1 MGKVCLSAPFFR
13 TVRTCPGTHP
23 SLVLLL
29 EKAPAASAPAA
40 PTPAPAPA
48 ALTDE
53 QKKQAESF
61 KGEGNSLMYVS
72 LLLCSSVLV

>member
-1 MGKVCLSAPFFR
+1 MGKVRLSALLFR
-13 TVRTCPGTHP
+13 IVCNRPGSHP
-23 SLVLLL
+23 CLVLLL
-29 EKAPAASAPAA
+29 EQAAAAPA

-61 KGEGNSLMYVS
+61 KGEGNSLMYVF
-72 LLLCSSVLV
+72 LLLCISFLV